1 MKQYL
6 CSALLGKKVL
16 ILGFGRE
23 GQSTL
28 RLLREIMPVEGITIS
43 DQNETL
49 VQTHPS
55 IIECNLQT
63 KSGIDYL
70 SGLNDFDVIIK
81 SPGIQLDPDKVSF
94 DPFKITSQTDLFL
107 SVYSKQI
114 VGITGTKGKSTT
126 CSLLYHII
134 NAYSGDALLGGNIGI
149 PLFELIDDIA
159 PGTKIICELSS
170 HQLEYIHTAP
180 HISVLLNLYQEHL
193 DHYKS
198 FYHYQKAKFNIA
210 TAQKAGDYFI
220 YAVSDK
226 NIKMLLDEIP
236 VPGIPLPFYD
246 DKLTGNGIGISN
258 DEIILQCE
266 NLTKNILPFNFKTN
280 LVGNHNRNNA
290 IIASAVA
297 VLLDVPSEAIEKA
310 LITFNPLEH
319 RIEFVGNINGVRYYN
334 DSISTI
340 PEAAI
345 AAVES
350 LKPIDTLILGGFDRG
365 IDYLPLVQYLDKT
378 AIQNVVLTG
387 PAGYH
392 LFELINDSCAATDL
406 YYFESFDQSVEKAI
420 SITPKGGICLLSPA
434 ASSYNEFKN
443 FEERGKRFKMLVQQ
457 S

>member
-134 NAYSGDALLGGNIGI
+134 NTYSGDALLGGNIGI

-297 VLLDVPSEAIEKA
+297 VLLGVPSEAIEKA

-340 PEAAI
+340 P
-345 AAVES
+345 
-350 LKPIDTLILGGFDRG
+350 
-365 IDYLPLVQYLDKT
+365 
-378 AIQNVVLTG
+378 
-387 PAGYH
+387 
-392 LFELINDSCAATDL
+392 
-406 YYFESFDQSVEKAI
+406 
-420 SITPKGGICLLSPA
+420 
-434 ASSYNEFKN
+434 
-443 FEERGKRFKMLVQQ
+443 
-457 S
+457 